1 VYQWAIRSHAKGS
14 ASEVRENFGNTC
26 KTISSK
32 IDHERW
38 EIQLSRQVSCY
49 SSPHCRYQE
58 LKDAD
63 GEFWR
68 LKTVRVLSLVVKTLF
83 SSCLDRIELFL
94 LNTDP
99 CF

>member
-1 VYQWAIRSHAKGS
+1 MDYQIACKGLSIRGSREFWQPHAKPFPQKSTMNVG
-14 ASEVRENFGNTC
+14 
-26 KTISSK
+26 
-32 IDHERW
+32 
-38 EIQLSRQVSCY
+38 EIQLSRQVSCH